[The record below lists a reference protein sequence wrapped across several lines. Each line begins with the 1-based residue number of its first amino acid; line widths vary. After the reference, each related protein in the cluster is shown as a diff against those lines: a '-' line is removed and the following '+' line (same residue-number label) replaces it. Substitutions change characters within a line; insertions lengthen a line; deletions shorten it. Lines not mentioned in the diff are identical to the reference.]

1 MELFEKTEFMKIF
14 EKNRILLKYH
24 LKMPQQIIP
33 PNIQYKIIKYR
44 LIEQIFHQ
52 IYSGLIPLDTI
63 LWPWFSVQKQGQVH
77 MDLTPFLH

>member
-1 MELFEKTEFMKIF
+1 M
-14 EKNRILLKYH
+14 LKYH
-24 LKMPQQIIP
+24 PKMLQQIIP
-33 PNIQYKIIKYR
+33 PNIQCKIIKNQF
-44 LIEQIFHQ
+44 IEQIFRQ